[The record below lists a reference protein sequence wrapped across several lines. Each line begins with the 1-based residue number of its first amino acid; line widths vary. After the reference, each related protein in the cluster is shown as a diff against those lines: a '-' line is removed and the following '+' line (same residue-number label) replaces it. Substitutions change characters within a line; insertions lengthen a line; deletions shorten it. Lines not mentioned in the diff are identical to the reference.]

1 MKTLFKIT
9 RSIIASLLFLI
20 LTFAVIIQFT
30 FTLIHK
36 EPTKIPDKIPR
47 HELLYKVLDNTT
59 LEPET
64 EKIAIEYIDDYL
76 NYIFYKRSYPSTQTI
91 DFDNLPEDQIANAK
105 NIITQINK
113 KIEIEYDSIVKI
125 RNINNTISNGSIYLM
140 VNIAL
145 FIIFLLFMIVTFSP
159 AKSFL
164 FLGLST
170 ILGALLSL
178 IALVAAASNIENWFP
193 PSLSLLLDTILSKEF
208 LGGIHTL
215 TIIYVII
222 GLILF
227 LSAYIY
233 TKRELFKKQNST
245 K

>member
-1 MKTLFKIT
+1 MKTLFKIA

-20 LTFAVIIQFT
+20 LIFAIVIQFT

-36 EPTKIPDKIPR
+36 EPKRIPDKISR
-47 HELLYKVLDNTT
+47 QELLYEILDNQT

-64 EKIAIEYIDDYL
+64 EKLAIDYIDDYL

-91 DFDNLPEDQIANAK
+91 DFDNLPEDQIAAAK
-105 NIITQINK
+105 TVINHINK

-125 RNINNTISNGSIYLM
+125 RSINNTISNGSIYLM

-159 AKSFL
+159 AKSLL
-164 FLGLST
+164 FLGLSI

-178 IALVAAASNIENWFP
+178 ITMVTTASNIENWFP
-193 PSLSLLLDTILSKEF
+193 PSLSLLLNAILSKEF

-222 GLILF
+222 GLVLF

-233 TKRELFKKQNST
+233 IKKELFKKQNST

>member
-1 MKTLFKIT
+1 MKTLFKIA
-9 RSIIASLLFLI
+9 RSIIASLLFLTLI
-20 LTFAVIIQFT
+20 FAVVIQFT

-36 EPTKIPDKIPR
+36 EPKRIPDKISR
-47 HELLYKVLDNTT
+47 QELLYEILDNQT

-64 EKIAIEYIDDYL
+64 EKLAIDYIDDYL

-91 DFDNLPEDQIANAK
+91 DFDNLPEDQIADAK
-105 NIITQINK
+105 TVINQINK

-125 RNINNTISNGSIYLM
+125 RSINNTISNGSIYLM

-159 AKSFL
+159 AKSLL
-164 FLGLST
+164 FLGLSI

-178 IALVAAASNIENWFP
+178 ITMVTTASNIENWLP
-193 PSLSLLLDTILSKEF
+193 PSLSLLLNAILSKEF
-208 LGGIHTL
+208 LGGINTL

-222 GLILF
+222 GLVLF

-233 TKRELFKKQNST
+233 IKKELFKKQNST